1 MISDAIV
8 VALITGTLS
17 LIGTLMATYYSQ
29 KKTTALI
36 TYRIEQLEKK
46 VEVHNNLIDRMYR
59 VEERTEVQDTEIK
72 VVNRRLDALEKG

>member
-17 LIGTLMATYYSQ
+17 LTGTLMGTYYSQ
-29 KKTTALI
+29 KRTTALI